1 MQPYSYRDSGIEW
14 LGKIPTH
21 WKVKRLKSFGEGT
34 LTNGLFK
41 KKDQFGSG
49 VKLINVSDLYQKS
62 NVINFDHLDRVM
74 CSDEE
79 IDRYRVRAGD
89 IFFVRSSLK
98 LEGIGVSAVFTGSE
112 EETVFECH
120 IIRFRPDMEI
130 CDPRFLTYQ
139 LNSKA
144 VQGNFVAAS
153 RTVTM
158 TTISQD
164 KIASI
169 HLARPPLAEQR
180 AIAGFLDEACG
191 KIDAAIQ
198 VKREQVAMLD
208 VMAKAILNKA
218 VLEGLNPAVPKQTIN
233 NIWFKTLPAHW
244 QLRRLKDV
252 STMQTG
258 VTLGKDYD
266 GETDERPYL
275 RLANVQD
282 GHLALDDVKTIKLP
296 PHLVRRYELQDGD
309 VLMNEGG
316 DLDKLGRGHVWHNEI
331 PGCLHQNH
339 VFALRCFPHKLLPDY
354 LTLLTS
360 SIHGR
365 AYFEIMGKKTTNLA
379 SINSTKVNLFPVPLP
394 PVIEQAEIVQ
404 WVQHERGK
412 LKQAQDAVNAQI
424 AVLEAYKK
432 SLVHEC
438 VTGKKQVWR
447 GA

>member
-21 WKVKRLKSFGEGT
+21 WKVDRLRDQAVINDEALGT
-34 LTNGLFK
+34 NTPVDYEIRYLDISNVNSQGIVDHDEIRPLAFADAPSRARRKVKKFDTVISSVRTNLQAVAHIDFDMENLVASTGFFVCRPKFLALVQPKYLYFFLLTEYSKEYFFSRSIGISYPAI
-41 KKDQFGSG
+41 DDYDFGS
-49 VKLINVSDLYQKS
+49 
-62 NVINFDHLDRVM
+62 
-74 CSDEE
+74 
-79 IDRYRVRAGD
+79 
-89 IFFVRSSLK
+89 
-98 LEGIGVSAVFTGSE
+98 
-112 EETVFECH
+112 
-120 IIRFRPDMEI
+120 
-130 CDPRFLTYQ
+130 
-139 LNSKA
+139 
-144 VQGNFVAAS
+144 
-153 RTVTM
+153 
-158 TTISQD
+158 
-164 KIASI
+164 I
-169 HLARPPLAEQR
+169 HMPVPPIEEQR

-218 VLEGLNPAVPKQTIN
+218 VLEGLNPTVPKQTIN

-275 RLANVQD
+275 RVANVQD

-296 PHLVRRYELQDGD
+296 PNLIRRYELQDGD

-360 SIHGR
+360 STHGR

-394 PVIEQAEIVQ
+394 PVTEQAEIVQ

-412 LKQAQDAVNAQI
+412 LKQAQDAVNEQI

-438 VTGKKQVWR
+438 VTGKKQVWLKVSS
-447 GA
+447 A

>member
-21 WKVKRLKSFGEGT
+21 WRVQQLKRVARLVYGGNLPAESRVNGDISVYGSNGIVDSHDEAITSGATIIIGRKGSAGAINYSPTSCFPIDTAFYIDESKSYPDIRW
-34 LTNGLFK
+34 LFY
-41 KKDQFGSG
+41 
-49 VKLINVSDLYQKS
+49 VLSDLG
-62 NVINFDHLDRVM
+62 LDNLQTDSPVPGLPR
-74 CSDEE
+74 E
-79 IDRYRVRAGD
+79 IAERKC
-89 IFFVRSSLK
+89 I
-98 LEGIGVSAVFTGSE
+98 
-112 EETVFECH
+112 CH
-120 IIRFRPDMEI
+120 PL
-130 CDPRFLTYQ
+130 LT
-139 LNSKA
+139 
-144 VQGNFVAAS
+144 
-153 RTVTM
+153 
-158 TTISQD
+158 
-164 KIASI
+164 
-169 HLARPPLAEQR
+169 EQR

-218 VLEGLNPAVPKQTIN
+218 ILEGLNPDVSKQTIN

-275 RLANVQD
+275 RVANVQD
-282 GHLALDDVKTIKLP
+282 GHLALDDMKTIKLP
-296 PHLVRRYELQDGD
+296 PHLIRRYELQDGD

-360 SIHGR
+360 STHGR

-394 PVIEQAEIVQ
+394 PVTEQAEIVQ
-404 WVQHERGK
+404 WVQYERGK

-424 AVLEAYKK
+424 SVLEAYKK

-447 GA
+447 GG

>member
-1 MQPYSYRDSGIEW
+1 MQPYSYQPVHSAWVSE
-14 LGKIPTH
+14 IPSH
-21 WKVKRLKSFGEGT
+21 WKFDRIKDICT
-34 LTNGLFK
+34 LNPTRKQSKGDADELVSILPMECVSEDGQITSSYQYACCDVDKGLNYFENGDVIFAKITPCMENGKGAFVHGL
-41 KKDQFGSG
+41 QTRIAFGST
-49 VKLINVSDLYQKS
+49 
-62 NVINFDHLDRVM
+62 
-74 CSDEE
+74 E
-79 IDRYRVRAGD
+79 
-89 IFFVRSSLK
+89 FFVLRPSVQLDGKFLYLLTHNS
-98 LEGIGVSAVFTGSE
+98 F
-112 EETVFECH
+112 
-120 IIRFRPDMEI
+120 FRNFLAANMKGAAGQQRVPAKFFQL
-130 CDPRFLTYQ
+130 CDVP
-139 LNSKA
+139 
-144 VQGNFVAAS
+144 V
-153 RTVTM
+153 
-158 TTISQD
+158 
-164 KIASI
+164 
-169 HLARPPLAEQR
+169 PPIEEQR

-218 VLEGLNPAVPKQTIN
+218 VLEGLNPSVPKQTIN

-275 RLANVQD
+275 RVANVQD

-360 SIHGR
+360 STHGR

-394 PVIEQAEIVQ
+394 PVTEQSQIVQ
-404 WVQHERGK
+404 WVRHERGK
-412 LKQAQDAVNAQI
+412 IKQAQDAVNAQI
-424 AVLEAYKK
+424 SVLEAYKK

-447 GA
+447 GG

>member
-14 LGKIPTH
+14 LGKIPVH
-21 WKVKRLKSFGEGT
+21 WKIKRLKSIAGLRDEKTNEKSSECDYVELEDIEQGT
-34 LTNGLFK
+34 GRLLGRRNT
-41 KKDQFGSG
+41 
-49 VKLINVSDLYQKS
+49 
-62 NVINFDHLDRVM
+62 
-74 CSDEE
+74 
-79 IDRYRVRAGD
+79 
-89 IFFVRSSLK
+89 
-98 LEGIGVSAVFTGSE
+98 LEVASAVNLFRSGDVLFGKLRPYLEKYHHADFDGKCTG
-112 EETVFECH
+112 
-120 IIRFRPDMEI
+120 EI
-130 CDPRFLTYQ
+130 LAIEPQRIDGGFLTYYVGSAAFI
-139 LNSKA
+139 NHCS
-144 VQGNFVAAS
+144 NFAYGVKMPRVNWNTQMAYFPIPVPS
-153 RTVTM
+153 RE
-158 TTISQD
+158 
-164 KIASI
+164 
-169 HLARPPLAEQR
+169 EQR
-180 AIAGFLDEACG
+180 AIAGFLDRACG

-198 VKREQVAMLD
+198 VKREQLAMLD

-218 VLEGLNPAVPKQTIN
+218 VLEGLNPNVSKQQMDS
-233 NIWFKTLPAHW
+233 IWFKALPTHW

-275 RLANVQD
+275 RVANVQD

-296 PHLVRRYELQDGD
+296 PHLIRRYELQAGD

-316 DLDKLGRGHVWHNEI
+316 DLDKLGRGHVWQGEI

-360 SIHGR
+360 STHGR

-394 PVIEQAEIVQ
+394 LVTEQAQIVQ
-404 WVQHERGK
+404 WVQQERGK
-412 LKQAQDAVNAQI
+412 LKQMQAVVSQQI

-432 SLVHEC
+432 ALVHEC

-447 GA
+447 GDWQMMMYILLS